1 MTITDYVLD
10 IGLIALVLLQVRG
23 RRLTVRNMLLPFGIM
38 AWAADNYL
46 TGVPTSGNDLVL
58 IAVAVAAG
66 VTFGTVAGWF
76 TRVAADGRGG
86 IVAKAGIVAAVAW
99 VLGVGTR
106 LAFQLYATNGGGAA
120 IGRFSVAHHI
130 TGAEPWTAALIL
142 MAIGEVVSRAL
153 IIGARAYRVN
163 QATGATLG
171 RSTRRSPASGGY
183 AAVLSTTNTTGQDGW
198 Q

>member
-10 IGLIALVLLQVRG
+10 IGLISLVLLQVRG
-23 RRLTVRNMLLPFGIM
+23 RRLTVRNMVLPFLIVG
-38 AWAADNYL
+38 WAVDKYL
-46 TGVPTSGNDLVL
+46 SGVPTSGNDLLLVG
-58 IAVAVAAG
+58 VAVAGGAL
-66 VTFGTVAGWF
+66 FGTVAGLF
-76 TRVAADGRGG
+76 TTVRADGKGG
-86 IVAKAGIVAAVAW
+86 IVAKAGLVAALAW

-120 IGRFSVAHHI
+120 IGRFSAAHHI

-142 MAIGEVVSRAL
+142 MALTEVVGRTV

-171 RSTRRSPASGGY
+171 RSAQGSPAGRR
-183 AAVLSTTNTTGQDGW
+183 ALLSTSDTGSQNGW